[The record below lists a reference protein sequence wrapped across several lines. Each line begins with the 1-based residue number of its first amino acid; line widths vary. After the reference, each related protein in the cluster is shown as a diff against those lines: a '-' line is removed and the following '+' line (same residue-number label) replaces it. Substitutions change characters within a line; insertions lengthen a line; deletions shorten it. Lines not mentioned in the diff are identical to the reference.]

1 MNQRAEYLLRV
12 LEKIGTPLMTSIM
25 RAPGRSAAEETHKDA
40 QRMAELLA
48 KTTQASIDMAQAID
62 LGAMPDGGDSVRVG
76 LAALA
81 GELVGAHYRQSGK
94 APGDNDL
101 RKMTAAMQTVLSYS
115 ENFMPGADAT
125 ARLNNLEPLGQG
137 ADPQQ
142 TSLQYIHAFV
152 PVVGAATAFPFGQP
166 EQKLVMDIA
175 GKLVQRAMEM
185 REALFSSL
193 DPAEQKRMELSL
205 LGALAEIYAACHE
218 AETARMMSLT
228 EEQRTMGGVGIE
240 SVWKAFYL
248 RAGILE
254 AMAREMVPGGGQ
266 GASSGGRA
274 PAPAASAPLPPPPST
289 PPAQPP
295 MQPPAPPR
303 SAPENPQDSG
313 SGNPMSFFKGPA
325 KKE

>member
-12 LEKIGTPLMTSIM
+12 LEKIGTPLMTSIL

-62 LGAMPDGGDSVRVG
+62 LGAMPDGGDSIRVG

-81 GELVGAHYRQSGK
+81 GGLVGAHYRQTGK

-101 RKMTAAMQTVLSYS
+101 RKMTAAMQTVLAYS

-125 ARLNNLEPLGQG
+125 ARLSNLEPFGQG
-137 ADPQQ
+137 GDAQQ
-142 TSLQYIHAFV
+142 ISLQYIHAFV
-152 PVVGAATAFPFGQP
+152 PVVGAAAAFPFGQP

-175 GKLVQRAMEM
+175 GKLVQKAMEM
-185 REALFSSL
+185 RESLFSSL

-205 LGALAEIYAACHE
+205 LGALAGIYAACHE
-218 AETARMMSLT
+218 AETTRMMSLT

-254 AMAREMVPGGGQ
+254 TLAREMVPGGGRES
-266 GASSGGRA
+266 ASSGGGRA
-274 PAPAASAPLPPPPST
+274 PAP
-289 PPAQPP
+289 
-295 MQPPAPPR
+295 PPAPPPFTPPPQA
-303 SAPENPQDSG
+303 APPPSSPPANPQQPQGSG
-313 SGNPMSFFKGPA
+313 SGNPMSFFKGPG